1 MIPLGTNV
9 IIKLPQK
16 EEKTD
21 FGLILNTE
29 DFKQDKGEVVAVA
42 EGIEDIKAG
51 DKVIF
56 TRGQEVELKGEK
68 LLIVDYENI
77 LATYED

>member
-29 DFKQDKGEVVAVA
+29 DFKQDKGEIVTVAQGV
-42 EGIEDIKAG
+42 DLKVG

-56 TRGQEVELKGEK
+56 RRGQDVEIKGEK
-68 LLIVDYENI
+68 YLIVEEEDI